1 MSEIT
6 QNNEKR
12 SIFTHPA
19 VLALCALLCCAL
31 WGSATPA
38 IKTASPLLIPQNHL
52 PSTMLFAGIR
62 FTFAGIITVLIYSIG
77 RRKLLY
83 PKRENLPRVLTVSAF
98 QTVIQYIFFYVGLQN
113 TTGVKGT
120 IASGCSA
127 FFTVLIASLIFKT
140 ENLTLK
146 KIVACVLGFAG
157 IVIININGLELTM
170 NFLGDG
176 FVILSTVSYAFSS
189 LFMKRFSKHEDPVVL
204 SGYQFIVGGLF
215 LVAVGLIFG
224 GKISFTSAT
233 GVVLLI
239 YMSFLS
245 AVAYAV
251 WGLLLKFNPAS
262 RVSVFTFST
271 PVFGSL
277 LSALFLDE
285 NSGVNVLNLII
296 TLILVCAGI
305 LLLNY
310 QPKAA
315 AVPAAPVEESEDDTV
330 PVAEEEAQM

>member
-1 MSEIT
+1 MM
-6 QNNEKR
+6 EKELQKEKK

-19 VLALCALLCCAL
+19 VLTLCALLCCAL

-38 IKTASPLLIPQNHL
+38 IKTASPLLIPQNHV

-62 FTFAGIITVLIYSIG
+62 FTFAGILTVLIYSIG
-77 RRKLLY
+77 RRKFLY

-98 QTVIQYIFFYVGLQN
+98 QTVIQYIFFYVGLAN

-120 IASGCSA
+120 VASGCSA
-127 FFTVLIASLIFKT
+127 FFTVLIAALIFKT
-140 ENLTLK
+140 ENLSLK
-146 KIVACVLGFAG
+146 KILACVLGFAG

-189 LFMKRFSKHEDPVVL
+189 LFMKKFSKHEDPVVL
-204 SGYQFIVGGLF
+204 SGYQFIVGGIF
-215 LVAVGLIFG
+215 LVIVGLIFG
-224 GKISFTSAT
+224 GSISFASGK
-233 GVVLLI
+233 GVVILVYL
-239 YMSFLS
+239 SFLS
-245 AVAYAV
+245 AVAYAL

-271 PVFGSL
+271 PVFGVL
-277 LSALFLDE
+277 LSALLLEE
-285 NSGVNVLNLII
+285 NSGVEPLNLVI
-296 TLILVCAGI
+296 TLLLVCAGI

-310 QPKAA
+310 QPK
-315 AVPAAPVEESEDDTV
+315 EKS
-330 PVAEEEAQM
+330 VATENTEIDN